1 MHFNV
6 YWGNFLKL
14 FSEFILYLSR
24 FINMNNNI
32 SVGVGFL
39 IPVAAI
45 VAFVFFV
52 FSENFL
58 MGLFIAIAGLLAWF
72 LYSTVMRSDM
82 PDVTGNIIIVFGF
95 LISLAVFLNYG
106 WDRNMFGGYE
116 FNIEGAAGA
125 ALLLFFNI
133 LLGVLFKKSPVGPIV
148 RTSKEDPPN
157 SDLSATPQLE
167 TNVTTKKDPLEFDAF
182 DPEDYGDYEDYYA
195 EYYDDGE
202 ESEHDE

>member
-1 MHFNV
+1 MHFNAH
-6 YWGNFLKL
+6 WGNFLKL

-58 MGLFIAIAGLLAWF
+58 MGLFIAIAGVLAWF
-72 LYSTVMRSDM
+72 LYSTVMQSDM
-82 PDVTGNIIIVFGF
+82 PDVTGNVIIVFGF

-125 ALLLFFNI
+125 ALILFLNI

-148 RTSKEDPPN
+148 RTSKQDPPN
-157 SDLSATPQLE
+157 SDSPETPQLD
-167 TNVTTKKDPLEFDAF
+167 TKVTTKKDPLEFDAF
-182 DPEDYGDYEDYYA
+182 DPEDYEGYEDYYA
-195 EYYDDGE
+195 EYYDDGDE
-202 ESEHDE
+202 EEPEE

>member
-1 MHFNV
+1 
-6 YWGNFLKL
+6 
-14 FSEFILYLSR
+14 
-24 FINMNNNI
+24 MNNNI

-58 MGLFIAIAGLLAWF
+58 MGLFIAIAGVLAWF
-72 LYSTVMRSDM
+72 LYSTVMQSDM
-82 PDVTGNIIIVFGF
+82 PDVTGNVIIVFGF

-116 FNIEGAAGA
+116 LNIEGAAGA
-125 ALLLFFNI
+125 ALLLFLNI

-148 RTSKEDPPN
+148 RTSKQDPPN
-157 SDLSATPQLE
+157 SDSPETPQLD
-167 TNVTTKKDPLEFDAF
+167 TKVTTKRGPLELDPF
-182 DPEDYGDYEDYYA
+182 DPEDYEGYEDYYA
-195 EYYDDGE
+195 EYYDNDDEGE
-202 ESEHDE
+202 LEE

>member
-1 MHFNV
+1 
-6 YWGNFLKL
+6 
-14 FSEFILYLSR
+14 
-24 FINMNNNI
+24 MNNNI

-58 MGLFIAIAGLLAWF
+58 MGLFIAIAGVLAWF
-72 LYSTVMRSDM
+72 LYSTVMQSDM
-82 PDVTGNIIIVFGF
+82 PDVTGNVIIVFGF

-125 ALLLFFNI
+125 ALLLFLNI

-148 RTSKEDPPN
+148 RASKQDPSTSA
-157 SDLSATPQLE
+157 SSE
-167 TNVTTKKDPLEFDAF
+167 TLPLDTKVTTKKDPPAFDVF
-182 DPEDYGDYEDYYA
+182 DPEDYEGYEGYEDYYA
-195 EYYDDGE
+195 EYYDNDEEGE
-202 ESEHDE
+202 PEE